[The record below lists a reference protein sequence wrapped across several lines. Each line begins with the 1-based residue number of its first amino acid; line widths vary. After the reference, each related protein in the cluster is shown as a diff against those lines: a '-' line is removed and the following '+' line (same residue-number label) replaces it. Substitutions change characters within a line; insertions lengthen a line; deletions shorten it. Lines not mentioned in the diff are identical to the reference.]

1 MSFPT
6 ANGLRDMT
14 LRYASGADD
23 AQLRHLAALDS
34 ARPLRGKVLIA
45 EVDGSPIAAVS
56 VATGRTV
63 ADPSLPTAHAVRM
76 LRLQASQL
84 KLAA

>member
-1 MSFPT
+1 MSFWT
-6 ANGLRDMT
+6 SNGLRGMT

-23 AQLRHLAALDS
+23 AHLRHLAALAC
-34 ARPLRGKVLIA
+34 ARPLRGEVLVA

-56 VATGRTV
+56 VATGRSV
-63 ADPSLPTAHAVRM
+63 ADPFLPTAHAVQM

-84 KLAA
+84 